1 MINRVITFKSTAELI
16 ADKINNFIKN
26 ELNEDEYVMDI
37 KYIKDGERYKQGES
51 GKIELET
58 FVTAN
63 VHIRG
68 VEKKMNYKELEKANG
83 LLEEIKEID
92 FHINRIEHPINHVR
106 ITLDDYFIPFNEKY
120 KQKFTAIL
128 KEIRDEKLKELN
140 ELGVVEDDK

>member
-37 KYIKDGERYKQGES
+37 KYIKDGGRYVSDEN
-51 GKIELET
+51 GKMKTET

-68 VEKKMNYKELEKANG
+68 VEK
-83 LLEEIKEID
+83 
-92 FHINRIEHPINHVR
+92 
-106 ITLDDYFIPFNEKY
+106 
-120 KQKFTAIL
+120 
-128 KEIRDEKLKELN
+128 N
-140 ELGVVEDDK
+140 EL

>member
-1 MINRVITFKSTAELI
+1 MINRVITFKSTAELL

-37 KYIKDGERYKQGES
+37 KYIKYIKDGKQYKRGES

-68 VEKKMNYKELEKANG
+68 VEK
-83 LLEEIKEID
+83 
-92 FHINRIEHPINHVR
+92 
-106 ITLDDYFIPFNEKY
+106 
-120 KQKFTAIL
+120 
-128 KEIRDEKLKELN
+128 N
-140 ELGVVEDDK
+140 EL